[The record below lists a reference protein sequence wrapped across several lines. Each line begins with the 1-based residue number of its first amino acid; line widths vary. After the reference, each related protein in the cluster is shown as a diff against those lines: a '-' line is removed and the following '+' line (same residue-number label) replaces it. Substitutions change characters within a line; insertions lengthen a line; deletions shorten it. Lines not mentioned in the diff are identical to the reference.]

1 MIREI
6 VSIDEEKCDG
16 CGLCIPSCHEGAL
29 KLIDGKAKLV
39 SEAACDGIGACIGHC
54 PLGAITVERREANDF
69 DENAVAELR
78 GSSREAPATAPTSRP
93 LGVMD
98 RRPTTALPPSGGC
111 PGSCVAHFDHGGG
124 VPGVVQAPDGSD
136 HPVPTC
142 GGSAL
147 SHWPVQLRLLPPTA
161 PVLRGARLLVAADCV
176 PVAYADFHAAMLRDH
191 AVVIACPKLDDTRG
205 YDEKL
210 AEMIRH
216 NNLTEIVVAH
226 MEVPCCTGILHAVLE
241 ARREAGSDLPVID
254 IVVGVRGQ
262 IMARQQIPADAM
274 AQ

>member
-1 MIREI
+1 M
-6 VSIDEEKCDG
+6 
-16 CGLCIPSCHEGAL
+16 P
-29 KLIDGKAKLV
+29 
-39 SEAACDGIGACIGHC
+39 
-54 PLGAITVERREANDF
+54 
-69 DENAVAELR
+69 
-78 GSSREAPATAPTSRP
+78 PAS
-93 LGVMD
+93 
-98 RRPTTALPPSGGC
+98 GC
-111 PGSCVAHFDHGGG
+111 PGSRVAQFDQGVG
-124 VPGVVQAPDGSD
+124 VPGVAQAADGSD
-136 HPVPTC
+136 DPGSTC

-176 PVAYADFHAAMLRDH
+176 PVACADFHATMLRDH

-216 NNLTEIVVAH
+216 NHLREIVVAH

-254 IVVGVRGQ
+254 VVVGVRGQ
-262 IMARQQIPADAM
+262 IIARRQIPAEAV
-274 AQ
+274 AN